1 MTKIIDNGK
10 VISQDELSKD
20 IFSVWIKTDIAKDTL
35 PGQFVNVYTKNPSK
49 LLPRP
54 ISICEVAKDSIRLV
68 YRVTGEDTGTKEFS
82 KLKAGDDI
90 KVLGPLG
97 KGFPTDSKLSI
108 LIGGGIGIP
117 PMLELAK
124 SLEGEKMIVLGFRDG
139 DTFLADE
146 LGQYGKVFIASED
159 GSIGTRGNVLDA
171 IRENNIKAGRIL
183 ACGPTPMLR
192 AIKKY
197 ASENNIECFLS
208 LEEKM
213 ACGIGACLACTCKSS
228 EVDSHSNVKNK
239 RVCTEGPVFN
249 ASEVEL

>member
-1 MTKIIDNGK
+1 MTKIMDNGK

-20 IFSVWIKTDIAKDTL
+20 IFSVWIKTDIANDTL

-97 KGFPTDSKLSI
+97 NGFPTDSKSSI

-124 SLEGEKMIVLGFRDG
+124 SLEGEKMIVLGFRDS

-146 LGQYGKVFIASED
+146 LKQYGKVFIASED
-159 GSIGTRGNVLDA
+159 GSIGTNGNVLDA
-171 IRENNIKAGRIL
+171 IRENNIKADRIL

-197 ASENNIECFLS
+197 ASENNTECFLS

-249 ASEVEL
+249 ALEVEL

>member
-1 MTKIIDNGK
+1 MTKIMDNGK

-54 ISICEVAKDSIRLV
+54 ISICEVDKDSIRLV

-97 KGFPTDSKLSI
+97 NSFPTDLKSSI

-124 SLEGEKMIVLGFRDG
+124 SLEGEKMIVLGFRDS

-146 LGQYGKVFIASED
+146 LKQYGKVFIASED
-159 GSIGTRGNVLDA
+159 GSIGTKGNVLDA

-213 ACGIGACLACTCKSS
+213 ACGIGACLACTCNSS

-249 ASEVEL
+249 ALEVEL

>member
-1 MTKIIDNGK
+1 MTKIMDNGK

-20 IFSVWIKTDIAKDTL
+20 IFSVWIKTDIANDTL

-97 KGFPTDSKLSI
+97 NGFPTDSKSSI

-124 SLEGEKMIVLGFRDG
+124 NLEGEKIIVLGFRDG

-146 LGQYGKVFIASED
+146 LK
-159 GSIGTRGNVLDA
+159 IG
-171 IRENNIKAGRIL
+171 
-183 ACGPTPMLR
+183 R
-192 AIKKY
+192 AH
-197 ASENNIECFLS
+197 
-208 LEEKM
+208 
-213 ACGIGACLACTCKSS
+213 
-228 EVDSHSNVKNK
+228 V
-239 RVCTEGPVFN
+239 
-249 ASEVEL
+249 